1 MATFFTKLIFAVIS
15 PNFVSTVLFV
25 DGLVHRKPIG
35 DHSQSTPLS
44 EVIIRTKPK
53 AARLQSAQV
62 SMAPEFPLNTSS
74 SSYSCPNGHKI
85 EANEAKYLTCPPGRY
100 LTYQSREKARERLF
114 NAVCFAKSLGQEGGN
129 VRETDSYKTRGYATF
144 ESSIW
149 PKPKTCQQLPHDYW
163 IDGLHPYR
171 PDDLPPWM
179 TKLVNIKV
187 GAEFHRNFKVAS
199 TSFQSYLKCA
209 LGEDWESLPVSSETP
224 ERTKVVTAVRDPI
237 DRWISAVGELLE
249 RTINHIC
256 PDNRPCSAE
265 KDSFDLLTT
274 LPALGHKTT
283 WYKVI
288 EAGFQN
294 AKLDELVAA
303 FVHDTQCNFH
313 YYSAEHFST
322 QTLMTQNNGTAQD
335 QDLLIK
341 LEDSEDG
348 LKRFH
353 EIFGGNAECKLEHL
367 NAAAKK
373 TGEHKIPDRNDILH
387 KLQGNDELMRALC
400 AVYAQDFI
408 CFSYDLPRA
417 CKGMF

>member
-1 MATFFTKLIFAVIS
+1 MPMLLTKWTFALISVNS
-15 PNFVSTVLFV
+15 LSTVLFV
-25 DGLVHRKPIG
+25 HALVHRKSTG
-35 DHSQSTPLS
+35 DHHHHNPQSLLDNPKDDIHTEAAKMQAQAS
-44 EVIIRTKPK
+44 EN
-53 AARLQSAQV
+53 Q
-62 SMAPEFPLNTSS
+62 APM
-74 SSYSCPNGHKI
+74 SCPDGYKI
-85 EANEAKYLTCPPGRY
+85 EADDAKYLTCPPGRY

-114 NAVCFAKSLGQEGGN
+114 NAVCFAKSLGQGGN

-149 PKPKTCQQLPHDYW
+149 PKPKTCQQLPHEYW
-163 IDGLHPYR
+163 INGLHPYR
-171 PDDLPPWM
+171 PDDPPPHM
-179 TKLVNIKV
+179 TKLVNMKV
-187 GAEFHRNFKVAS
+187 GAEFHRNLKVAS

-209 LGEDWESLPVSSETP
+209 LGEDWEDLPVSSEMP

-303 FVHDTQCNFH
+303 FVHDTQCNFQ
-313 YYSAEHFST
+313 YYSAQHFST
-322 QTLMTQNNGTAQD
+322 QTLVTQNNGTAQD

>member
-1 MATFFTKLIFAVIS
+1 MPMLLTKWTFALISVNS
-15 PNFVSTVLFV
+15 LSTVLFV
-25 DGLVHRKPIG
+25 HALVHRKSTG
-35 DHSQSTPLS
+35 DHHHHNPQSLLDNPKDDIHTEAAKMQAQAS
-44 EVIIRTKPK
+44 EN
-53 AARLQSAQV
+53 Q
-62 SMAPEFPLNTSS
+62 APM
-74 SSYSCPNGHKI
+74 SCPDGYKI
-85 EANEAKYLTCPPGRY
+85 EADDAKYLTCPPGRY

-114 NAVCFAKSLGQEGGN
+114 NAVCFAKSLGQGGN

-149 PKPKTCQQLPHDYW
+149 PKPKTCQQLPHEYW
-163 IDGLHPYR
+163 INGPHPYR
-171 PDDLPPWM
+171 PDDPPPHM
-179 TKLVNIKV
+179 TKLVNMKV
-187 GAEFHRNFKVAS
+187 GAEFHRNLKVAS

-256 PDNRPCSAE
+256 PSYRPCSVE
-265 KDSFDLLTT
+265 KDSFDMSTT
-274 LPALGHKTT
+274 LPDLRHKTT

>member
-1 MATFFTKLIFAVIS
+1 MPMLLTKWTFALISVNS
-15 PNFVSTVLFV
+15 LSTVLFV
-25 DGLVHRKPIG
+25 HALVHRKSTG
-35 DHSQSTPLS
+35 DHHHHNPQSLLDNPKDDIHTEAAKMQAQAS
-44 EVIIRTKPK
+44 EN
-53 AARLQSAQV
+53 Q
-62 SMAPEFPLNTSS
+62 APM
-74 SSYSCPNGHKI
+74 SCPDGYKI
-85 EANEAKYLTCPPGRY
+85 EADDAKYLTCPPGRY
-100 LTYQSREKARERLF
+100 LTQQGHEKARERLLNVF
-114 NAVCFAKSLGQEGGN
+114 CLAKSQGQVGGN
-129 VRETDSYKTRGYATF
+129 ARETDFYKARGYATF
-144 ESSIW
+144 ESSLW
-149 PKPKTCQQLPHDYW
+149 PKSDTCQRLPDEGW
-163 IDGLHPYR
+163 NGTQQPGLHYR
-171 PDDLPPWM
+171 VDEVPQWS
-179 TKLVNIKV
+179 TKLVNTKFK
-187 GAEFHRNFKVAS
+187 AEFHKIWKVAS
-199 TSFQSYLKCA
+199 SSFPDYLLCA
-209 LGEDWESLPVSSETP
+209 LGDWEIVPVPEETP
-224 ERTKVVTAVRDPI
+224 QGTKAVTAVREPI
-237 DRWISAVGELLE
+237 DRWISGMGELL
-249 RTINHIC
+249 RRSIDHIC
-256 PDNRPCSAE
+256 PVGRACSSE
-265 KDSFDLLTT
+265 IDWFEPSTT
-274 LPALGHKTT
+274 LPDLRHTTT
-283 WYKVI
+283 WYQVI
-288 EAGFQN
+288 EAGFKSS
-294 AKLDELVAA
+294 KLAELVAA